1 VVGVVEIAVEVV
13 LEVAGEV
20 VIEAGGGRE
29 VVHEVSYI

>member
-1 VVGVVEIAVEVV
+1 MVEIAVEVV